1 MRIKRILVPTDLSG
15 ASMPAED
22 LAADLARTLDAEVLL
37 LFCAEPLDATSVLT
51 ASEVASFLQEQDKA
65 ARAELERRALRMG
78 KRAPRVQSLVVAGMA
93 SSAIIEAARKLGAD
107 LIVIGT
113 HGRTGFSRFMI
124 GSVAERVVRT
134 APCPV
139 LTVRSSRARTRFQ
152 RAVGRRSGRRI
163 GSRRGR

>member
-15 ASMPAED
+15 ASMSAEN

-37 LFCAEPLDATSVLT
+37 LFCPEPVDATNILT

-65 ARAELERRALRMG
+65 ARAELERRQLRLA
-78 KRAPRVQSLVVAGMA
+78 KRAPRVRSLVVAGMA
-93 SSAIIEAARKLGAD
+93 ASAIIEAARKLGAD

-139 LTVRSSRARTRFQ
+139 VTVRSSLAPTRSH
-152 RAVGRRSGRRI
+152 RAVSSRSGRRI

>member
-1 MRIKRILVPTDLSG
+1 
-15 ASMPAED
+15 MPAED